1 MTIVAIGSV
10 LAGTFFGR
18 FFKVWVLVPALA
30 LGFVIVFSASAYY
43 DLGVRRALVEFAL
56 LATCLQTG
64 FVSPLL
70 ISIVPGLWRR
80 LMKPRELSRPA
91 APSMAAA
98 RRHKVF

>member
-1 MTIVAIGSV
+1 VSWLGHFSR
-10 LAGTFFGR
+10 GFSRFG
-18 FFKVWVLVPALA
+18 VPALA